1 MLFKQVVEGVAY
13 LHANHVSHRD
23 IKPSNIL
30 ITKDR
35 KRVALVDFNVAKLVK
50 EGDMLLMF
58 TKSAGTLAFAAP
70 ERLAENCVYTEAVD
84 MWACGLVLYMLLIG
98 HHPFESSGSTALL
111 IAQILDGERIVR
123 EDLEK

>member
-1 MLFKQVVEGVAY
+1 MAY

-35 KRVALVDFNVAKLVK
+35 SRVLLVDFNVAKLVK
-50 EGDMLLMF
+50 EGDMLLMY

-70 ERLAENCVYTEAVD
+70 ERLSENCVYNELVD
-84 MWACGLVLYMLLIG
+84 MWACGIVLYMLLFG
-98 HHPFESSGSTALL
+98 QHPFESNGSAPKL
-111 IAQILDGERIVR
+111 IA
-123 EDLEK
+123 